1 MFSNS
6 TGDSPQD
13 AEPSGFHEF
22 SDGLLDHLAEANE
35 RVELDLF
42 DNREHA
48 ADQSHKADVV
58 WASVIYD
65 RCSPCRG

>member
-1 MFSNS
+1 MFSNP
-6 TGDSPQD
+6 TADSPQD

-48 ADQSHKADVV
+48 AHQSH
-58 WASVIYD
+58 
-65 RCSPCRG
+65 